1 MKFTYA
7 FLAVFYQAG
16 TNCIN
21 FEHYVRLY
29 EAEKDSHLKIVPKF
43 TSSHVKPSK
52 LEKMNVRLATQVP
65 NRCRTFSFYSSFLN
79 DFLIFEPLFQ
89 LFSRSVAI
97 GLKFYREQREPG
109 LKDSEGTEMFTMQVN
124 DLFDVLNAK
133 HPATGIRKN
142 SPKIK
147 VMGVRMLIVLYYEVN
162 IFKGAFVCHATGD
175 RRLPGHAE

>member
-1 MKFTYA
+1 MCEKPSPDTHICKGNSNGIAQIAYMKFTYA

-21 FEHYVRLY
+21 FQHYVHLY

-79 DFLIFEPLFQ
+79 
-89 LFSRSVAI
+89 AN
-97 GLKFYREQREPG
+97 
-109 LKDSEGTEMFTMQVN
+109 T
-124 DLFDVLNAK
+124 
-133 HPATGIRKN
+133 
-142 SPKIK
+142 
-147 VMGVRMLIVLYYEVN
+147 
-162 IFKGAFVCHATGD
+162 
-175 RRLPGHAE
+175 